1 MNETVKVTPEDLRQK
16 ADVLHKECTEAWQQY
31 EETVE
36 AFRMLGAKLQAAGIK
51 RLWTMAQEEAELARS
66 AFEETGKAA
75 ERLLPIAD
83 DYERTE
89 RGNTDAAAVD

>member
-16 ADVLHKECTEAWQQY
+16 ADVLQKECTEAWQQY